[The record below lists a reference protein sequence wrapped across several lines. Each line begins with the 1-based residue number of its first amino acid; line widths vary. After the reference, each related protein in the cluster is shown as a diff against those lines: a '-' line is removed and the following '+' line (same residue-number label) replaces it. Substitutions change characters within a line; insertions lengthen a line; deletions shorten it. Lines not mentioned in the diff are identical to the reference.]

1 MEILNKIHTPTRR
14 DKPCQKDKNIER
26 PIIAEFKTNFI
37 KEYFMGFQNENK
49 LKVGASVKATINNK
63 VVEAKVINIGF
74 NRVTLRSQKGN
85 EATYAFNSDKFL
97 KWFNHTPLSEVAKNH
112 AENGKKDIL
121 EGLKIVTSGPTIK
134 ERTTTP
140 KEKEDKYKLAFGYR
154 GVGDE
159 GVSVSETMIGDYTLA
174 ERKIRLGVLLSPM
187 LFSGNGSQ
195 ISALIITALANAKG
209 FNKHSDTEWVKM
221 IEARNEEE
229 CDVDSFDNLDRVALT
244 LYCNVIKYY
253 AEGREEFQNDFNDF
267 SPSGFWA
274 RTLPK
279 NKNEALFV
287 AQLLC
292 DGGINKYGLS
302 CAGLT
307 AGLLADNLGYY
318 GLLINKRG

>member
-1 MEILNKIHTPTRR
+1 
-14 DKPCQKDKNIER
+14 
-26 PIIAEFKTNFI
+26 
-37 KEYFMGFQNENK
+37 MGFQNENQ
-49 LKVGASVKATINNK
+49 LKVGASVKATINDK

-74 NRVTLRSQKGN
+74 NRVTLRSEKGN
-85 EATYAFNSDKFL
+85 EATYAFNSEKFL

-112 AENGKKDIL
+112 AESGKKDLL

-140 KEKEDKYKLAFGYR
+140 KEKEDKYKLAFSYR
-154 GVGDE
+154 GANDE
-159 GVSVSETMIGDYTLA
+159 GVSVSEVMIGDYTLT
-174 ERKIRLGVLLSPM
+174 ERKSRLGVLLSPM

-195 ISALIITALANAKG
+195 ISAVIITALANAKG
-209 FNKHSDTEWVKM
+209 FNKHSDAEWSAL
-221 IEARNEEE
+221 IENRNTDG
-229 CDVDSFDNLDRVALT
+229 CYYDTLDYMDRVGTT
-244 LYCNVIKYY
+244 LFNVIREY
-253 AEGREEFQNDFNDF
+253 ALRLDKELEAELNDF

-307 AGLLADNLGYY
+307 ENLLKDIELSFGLATPSEIDEYLANLDKEEAE
-318 GLLINKRG
+318 LKE